1 MNADQPLISAD
12 SHIAE
17 NEAVFADIDPKFED
31 MRPRA
36 LYDEKQGALL
46 SIPDSAWNIPI
57 GLVCTAGR
65 KPEEFGE
72 PARWEDI
79 HPAGNE
85 PHARIAVQKEEGVVA
100 EVLYPSVGMVICNHP
115 NIDFKKACFD
125 AYNRWLGEFCEA
137 DPNRLLGVGMASART
152 VEEAVQE
159 VEAIKEMGF
168 CSVMLPGNPDKEDW
182 DSPYYDP
189 LWEACTALNLPVS
202 FHILTSKGDIG
213 AVRGPVIITQI
224 TTIRGVQDI
233 LNMMVFGGVFAKHP
247 KLKLV
252 LVESDAGWV
261 PHFKSRM
268 DHAWE
273 RHRFWLDGQRIDR
286 PPSEFV
292 DENVYVTFQ
301 DDYSVKHVV
310 NAMNT
315 DHILWATDFPH
326 SDGTYPNSRAIA
338 SAVTEG
344 LSDSLKQ
351 AILHDNVRAL
361 YGLD

>member
-17 NEAVFADIDPKFED
+17 NESVYADIDPKFRD
-31 MRPRA
+31 SRPRE
-36 LYDEKQGALL
+36 LFDERQGALL
-46 SIPDSAWNIPI
+46 SIPNSDWNVPI

-65 KPEEFGE
+65 KPEDFGV

-79 HPAGNE
+79 HPAGND
-85 PHARIAVQKEEGVVA
+85 PKARLAIQDEEGVVA

-115 NIDFKKACFD
+115 NIDYKKACFD
-125 AYNRWLGEFCEA
+125 AYNRWLAKFCET

-152 VEEAVQE
+152 VEDAVRE
-159 VEAIKEMGF
+159 VEEIKAMGF
-168 CSVMLPGNPDKEDW
+168 RSVMLPGNPDKEDW
-182 DSPYYDP
+182 DSEYYDP
-189 LWEACTALNLPVS
+189 LWEACADLEMPVS

-233 LNMMVFGGVFAKHP
+233 LNMMVFGGVFVRHP
-247 KLKLV
+247 KLKVV

-268 DHAWE
+268 DHAWA

-292 DENVYVTFQ
+292 DEHIYVTFQ
-301 DDYSVKHVV
+301 DDYSVKHAVG
-310 NAMNT
+310 AMNT
-315 DHILWATDFPH
+315 SHILWATDFPH
-326 SDGTYPNSRAIA
+326 SDGTYPNSRSIA
-338 SAVTEG
+338 ASVTEG
-344 LSDSLKQ
+344 LSDALKQ
-351 AILHDNVRAL
+351 AILYDNVAAL
-361 YGLD
+361 YGLS